1 MTSSL
6 RYAAVALC
14 VALAFT
20 ACTKSTQSTSTDAT
34 QTTAPDVTAAGASAA
49 PDATSTA
56 AGEATT
62 ATNAPAASATTSAM
76 NATTAPPTTT
86 GTTTTGTTTTG
97 TTTAGGSA
105 NGTPGT
111 YIDLPV
117 YPGATENKDQDMSVS
132 ANGGSLVVQGYTTKD
147 DTKAVADWYKS
158 HLPATWKGGVMTA
171 GSKSVGSFANEM
183 SDGVQSVLVV
193 TQDDGSTRIL
203 LTTKH
208 GK

>member
-14 VALAFT
+14 AALAFT
-20 ACTKSTQSTSTDAT
+20 ACTKSTDSTSATTTDAT
-34 QTTAPDVTAAGASAA
+34 QTTAPDANAAAGASAA
-49 PDATSTA
+49 PGASATS

-62 ATNAPAASATTSAM
+62 TTAAPAASATTGAM
-76 NATTAPPTTT
+76 TATTAPP
-86 GTTTTGTTTTG
+86 TTTGTTTTG

-117 YPGATENKDQDMSVS
+117 YPGSTENKDQDMTVT
-132 ANGGSLVVQGYTTKD
+132 ANGGSLVVQAYTTKD

-171 GSKSVGSFANEM
+171 GNKSVGSFANEM

-193 TQDDGSTRIL
+193 TQDDGSTRIQ

>member
-6 RYAAVALC
+6 RYAAVARC

-20 ACTKSTQSTSTDAT
+20 ACTKSTQSTSTTSADAT

-76 NATTAPPTTT
+76 TATTAPS
-86 GTTTTGTTTTG
+86 TTTGTTTTG

-117 YPGATENKDQDMSVS
+117 YPGATENKDQDMSVT
-132 ANGGSLVVQGYTTKD
+132 ANGGSLIVQAYTTKD

-193 TQDDGSTRIL
+193 TQDDGSTRIQ

>member
-20 ACTKSTQSTSTDAT
+20 ACTKSTQSTSTTSADAT

-76 NATTAPPTTT
+76 TATTAPS
-86 GTTTTGTTTTG
+86 TTTGTTTTG

-117 YPGATENKDQDMSVS
+117 YPGATENKDQDMSVT
-132 ANGGSLVVQGYTTKD
+132 ANGGSLIVQAYTTKD

-193 TQDDGSTRIL
+193 TQDDGSTRIQ

>member
-20 ACTKSTQSTSTDAT
+20 ACTKSTQSTSSTSSDAT

-62 ATNAPAASATTSAM
+62 ATNAPAASATTTAM
-76 NATTAPPTTT
+76 TAPP
-86 GTTTTGTTTTG
+86 TTTGTTTTG

-105 NGTPGT
+105 DGTPGT

-132 ANGGSLVVQGYTTKD
+132 ANGGSLIVQAYTTKD

-171 GSKSVGSFANEM
+171 GNKSVGSFANEM

-193 TQDDGSTRIL
+193 TQDDGSTRIQ

>member
-14 VALAFT
+14 VALACT
-20 ACTKSTQSTSTDAT
+20 ACTKSTQSSSTTSTDAT
-34 QTTAPDVTAAGASAA
+34 QTTAPDAVSAGASAA

-56 AGEATT
+56 AGGATT
-62 ATNAPAASATTSAM
+62 TTAAPAASATNGAM
-76 NATTAPPTTT
+76 TATTAPPTTT
-86 GTTTTGTTTTG
+86 TTTTS

-105 NGTPGT
+105 NGAPGT

-117 YPGATENKDQDMSVS
+117 YPGAAENKDQDMTVS
-132 ANGGSLVVQGYTTKD
+132 ANNGSLVVQTYTTKD
-147 DTKAVADWYKS
+147 DTKGVADWYKS
-158 HLPATWKGGVMTA
+158 HLPSTWKGGVMTA
-171 GSKSVGSFANEM
+171 GSKSVGTFANDM
-183 SDGVQSVLVV
+183 SDGLQSVLVV
-193 TQDDGSTRIL
+193 TQDDGTTRIQ

>member
-20 ACTKSTQSTSTDAT
+20 ACTKYTQSTSSTSSDAT

-62 ATNAPAASATTSAM
+62 ATNAPAASATTTAM
-76 NATTAPPTTT
+76 TAPP
-86 GTTTTGTTTTG
+86 TTTGTTTTG

-105 NGTPGT
+105 DGTPGT

-132 ANGGSLVVQGYTTKD
+132 ANGGSLIVQAYTTKD

-171 GSKSVGSFANEM
+171 GNKSVGSFANEM

-193 TQDDGSTRIL
+193 TQDDGSTRIQ

>member
-14 VALAFT
+14 AALAFT
-20 ACTKSTQSTSTDAT
+20 ACTKSTDSTSTTSDAT
-34 QTTAPDVTAAGASAA
+34 QTTAPDANGPAGASAA
-49 PDATSTA
+49 PGASATS

-62 ATNAPAASATTSAM
+62 TTAAPAAGATTGAM
-76 NATTAPPTTT
+76 TATTAPPATTPATTT
-86 GTTTTGTTTTG
+86 GG
-97 TTTAGGSA
+97 AA
-105 NGTPGT
+105 NGAPGT

-132 ANGGSLVVQGYTTKD
+132 ANGGSLVVMAYTTKD
-147 DTKAVADWYKS
+147 DAKPVADWYKV
-158 HLPATWKGGVMTA
+158 HLPTTWKGGVMTA
-171 GSKSVGSFANEM
+171 GSKSVGTFANDM
-183 SDGVQSVLVV
+183 SDGLQSVLVV
-193 TQDDGSTRIL
+193 TQDDGTTRIQ